1 MTRSWCSTKVAEN
14 TKGILGGSRYSYSEA
29 ANLAINQTLMRSIN
43 TSIIALLPVA
53 GLLFIGAGLLGA
65 GTLKDLGL
73 VLFIG
78 MMAGA
83 YSSIF
88 LAAPITAELKERE
101 PRYKALAKRVA
112 ARRAAATGAPK
123 PAATSKSTVTVTKG
137 GSVDADVD
145 GDDDGE
151 TVGAGASKASG
162 ASSTTSRP
170 AQRKRPGRPAGPT
183 VGQQA
188 PPVTVS
194 SGAGAGLGAG
204 LGAGPGPMEVA
215 DLIAAHVVDVPDF
228 PKPGVLFKDLTPLFG
243 DGPTLRACA
252 DAIVA
257 AAGPFDLVAGIEARG
272 FIVAAAVAY
281 ATGTGVIPVR
291 KAGKLPGPTTTITY
305 ELEYGTA
312 TLEIPERA
320 GLADRR
326 VLLVDD
332 VLATGGT
339 VVACFGAAV
348 ARWRPGG
355 RRVSRTGVG
364 RARWPIPDRQYA

>member
-1 MTRSWCSTKVAEN
+1 
-14 TKGILGGSRYSYSEA
+14 
-29 ANLAINQTLMRSIN
+29 
-43 TSIIALLPVA
+43 
-53 GLLFIGAGLLGA
+53 
-65 GTLKDLGL
+65 
-73 VLFIG
+73 
-78 MMAGA
+78 
-83 YSSIF
+83 
-88 LAAPITAELKERE
+88 
-101 PRYKALAKRVA
+101 
-112 ARRAAATGAPK
+112 
-123 PAATSKSTVTVTKG
+123 
-137 GSVDADVD
+137 
-145 GDDDGE
+145 
-151 TVGAGASKASG
+151 
-162 ASSTTSRP
+162 
-170 AQRKRPGRPAGPT
+170 
-183 VGQQA
+183 
-188 PPVTVS
+188 
-194 SGAGAGLGAG
+194 
-204 LGAGPGPMEVA
+204 MEVA

-339 VVACFGAAV
+339 VVAASELL
-348 ARWRPGG
+348 WRGGG
-355 RRVSRTGVG
+355 RVVGVSVVLELAALGG
-364 RARWPIPDRQYA
+364 RSRIANTHSNLPIHALLSV